1 MGQALE
7 GVRQAIPEAAK
18 DIRLNLTAVLDGAA
32 PLTPEQRWGTALATA
47 LATRNVRLREAL
59 LADWP
64 AEVPSTV
71 IEEAQ
76 AAAALMAMNNVYY
89 RFKHFMKAGGKDSY
103 QAMPARLR
111 MQALGRP
118 KTNKADLELFCLA
131 VSAING
137 CEMCVQS
144 HEQAILAGGL
154 TEEHVHE
161 AVRVAAV
168 MQAVAQ
174 SLELGLVGSRE
185 PAAG

>member
-1 MGQALE
+1 M
-7 GVRQAIPEAAK
+7 PEAAK
-18 DIRLNLTAVLDGAA
+18 DIRLNLAAVLESGP
-32 PLTPEQRWGTALATA
+32 PLTVEQRWGTALATA
-47 LATRNVRLREAL
+47 LATRSVRLREAL

-64 AEVPSTV
+64 AAVPSTV

-76 AAAALMAMNNVYY
+76 AAAAVMAMNNVYY
-89 RFKHFMKAGGKDSY
+89 RFKHFMSVGGKDSY
-103 QAMPARLR
+103 QAMPAKLR

-118 KTNKADLELFCLA
+118 KTNKADLELYCLA

-144 HEQAILAGGL
+144 HEKAILESGL

-161 AVRVAAV
+161 AVRVGAV

-174 SLELGLVGSRE
+174 SLELGVIPG
-185 PAAG
+185 